1 MTFSDYQVAVVTGAT
16 SGVGRGAVDRFLA
29 RGLTVHAIAR
39 DETRLAALAEQGAI
53 THALDVRDTA
63 ALARAL
69 EGVEADIVL
78 NSAGVSRP
86 GNILDSSADDLDD
99 LIEVNLTAVMQIIR
113 LVFPGMVERDRG
125 HVLNISSIAGHYN
138 FFGHTAYHAT
148 KAAIHQLSR
157 QLRNDALGKRVRVT
171 ELSPGRIETE
181 IFSRNLGGTPETDA
195 EAWATYYEG
204 FESLTV
210 DDIVA
215 AIEFAVDAPVHVNVG
230 LIELM
235 PTFQVPGGLT
245 FDRRATDAE
254 PAPAAPVA
262 AAE

>member
-1 MTFSDYQVAVVTGAT
+1 MTFSDYRTAVVTGAT
-16 SGVGRGAVDRFLA
+16 SGVGRGAIDLFLA
-29 RGLTVHAIAR
+29 KGLTVHAIAR
-39 DETRLAALAEQGAI
+39 DEQRLAALAEKGVI

-63 ALARAL
+63 ALTRAL
-69 EGVEADIVL
+69 DGVEADIVL
-78 NSAGVSRP
+78 NSAGVSRA
-86 GNILDSSADDLDD
+86 GNILDASADDLDD
-99 LIEVNLTAVMQIIR
+99 LVEVNLTAVMQILR
-113 LVFPGMVERDRG
+113 LLYPGMVERDRG

-148 KAAIHQLSR
+148 KAAVHQLSR

-195 EAWATYYEG
+195 AAWATYYEG

-210 DDIVA
+210 NDIVA
-215 AIEFAVDAPVHVNVG
+215 AIDYAVDAPSHVNIG

-245 FDRRATDAE
+245 FDRRDAE
-254 PAPAAPVA
+254 LVQSAATA
-262 AAE
+262 ASAE

>member
-1 MTFSDYQVAVVTGAT
+1 MTFSDYRVAVVTGAT
-16 SGVGRGAVDRFLA
+16 SGIGRGAIDLFLA

-39 DETRLAALAEQGAI
+39 DESRLAALAEKGVI
-53 THALDVRDTA
+53 THALNVRDTA
-63 ALARAL
+63 ALTREL
-69 EGVEADIVL
+69 TGIEADIVL

-86 GNILDSSADDLDD
+86 GNILSSSADDLDD
-99 LIEVNLTAVMQIIR
+99 LIEVNLTAVMQILRI
-113 LVFPGMVERDRG
+113 LYPGMVERDRG
-125 HVLNISSIAGHYN
+125 HVINVSSIAGHYN

-195 EAWATYYEG
+195 AAWAEFYEG

-210 DDIVA
+210 DDIVS
-215 AIEFAVDAPVHVNVG
+215 AIDFAVDAPSHVNVG
-230 LIELM
+230 LMELM

-245 FDRRATDAE
+245 FDRRTQDSE
-254 PAPAAPVA
+254 
-262 AAE
+262 

>member
-1 MTFSDYQVAVVTGAT
+1 MTFSDYRVAVVTGAT
-16 SGVGRGAVDRFLA
+16 SGIGRGAVDLFLE

-39 DETRLAALAEQGAI
+39 DETRLAELAKRGVV

-63 ALARAL
+63 ALTRAL
-69 EGVEADIVL
+69 EGVEADVVL
-78 NSAGVSRP
+78 NSAGVSRS
-86 GNILDSSADDLDD
+86 GNALSSTESDIDDM
-99 LIEVNLTAVMQIIR
+99 IEVNLGAVMHIAR
-113 LVFPGMVERDRG
+113 LLMPGMVERDRG
-125 HVLNISSIAGHYN
+125 HVVNVSSIAGHYN

-148 KAAIHQLSR
+148 KAAVHQLSR
-157 QLRNDALGKRVRVT
+157 QLRNDTLGRRIRVT

-181 IFSRNLGGTPETDA
+181 IFSRNLGHTAETDA

-215 AIEFAVDAPVHVNVG
+215 AIDFAVGAPAHVNVG
-230 LIELM
+230 LLELM

-245 FDRRATDAE
+245 FDRREED
-254 PAPAAPVA
+254 
-262 AAE
+262 

>member
-1 MTFSDYQVAVVTGAT
+1 MTFSDYRVAVVTGAT
-16 SGVGRGAVDRFLA
+16 SGVGRGAIDLFLDK
-29 RGLTVHAIAR
+29 GLTVHAIAR
-39 DETRLAALAEQGAI
+39 DESRLAALAHKGVI

-63 ALARAL
+63 ALIREL
-69 EGVEADIVL
+69 EGLEADIVL

-86 GNILDSSADDLDD
+86 GNILSSTAEDLDD
-99 LIEVNLTAVMQIIR
+99 LIEVNLTAVMQILR
-113 LVFPGMVERDRG
+113 LVYPGMVARDRG

-157 QLRNDALGKRVRVT
+157 QLRNDALGRRVRVT

-195 EAWATYYEG
+195 ATWAEFYEG
-204 FESLTV
+204 YESLTV

-245 FDRRATDAE
+245 FDRRAQDAE
-254 PAPAAPVA
+254 
-262 AAE
+262 

>member
-1 MTFSDYQVAVVTGAT
+1 MTFSDYRVALVTGAT
-16 SGVGRGAVDRFLA
+16 SGVGRGAIDLFLA
-29 RGLTVHAIAR
+29 KGLTVHAIAR
-39 DETRLAALAEQGAI
+39 DESRLAALAERGVIA
-53 THALDVRDTA
+53 HAVDVRDTV
-63 ALARAL
+63 ALTREL
-69 EGVEADIVL
+69 EGIEADIVL

-86 GNILDSSADDLDD
+86 GNLLSSSAEDLDD
-99 LIEVNLTAVMQIIR
+99 LVEVNLTAVMQILR
-113 LVFPGMVERDRG
+113 LVYPGMVERDRG

-195 EAWATYYEG
+195 AAWAEFYEG

-210 DDIVA
+210 DDLVS
-215 AIEFAVDAPVHVNVG
+215 AIEFAVDVPAHVNIG

-245 FDRRATDAE
+245 FDRRPQDVLTQDAE
-254 PAPAAPVA
+254 
-262 AAE
+262 